1 MWCSWQW
8 SRGRSCSGAL
18 EGAEL
23 GLLACSCG
31 KGISRSEVEHWTS
44 KVTTELQAI
53 TKTVKEKLEECR
65 SKMRKKDET
74 IKRLYW
80 KLQCMELFNGNVT
93 CLRTDGQVNQSPLA
107 NQRSRASIAGT
118 IPAAIGSPSLSGRVL
133 TAGEGI
139 LPQSSIAG
147 IVRGSGRVGSLS
159 PVRSASAMDRALPS
173 RTRRNSGDPAGAA
186 TCNNPA
192 LSLGATTAQP
202 LASPQQAQS
211 RQLRGRDGPERVQ
224 IVHLRQEVTQLRRQ
238 NADLSEQVRA
248 RDVQVDNLTGMV
260 REMQQTA
267 QRQLGLF
274 KRQANLREDT
284 LHAMQDELLLSR
296 ACSGPAAGDSVVVP
310 PRSPTAAASCS
321 SRALLAPTAETPL
334 LHQQAVVAGTAPSSR
349 NTGAPMQVSR
359 SGKKAADGCLND
371 RGSSVTRSSSVLARH
386 KDQAVARRIGPGSQP
401 NACAGQSIRAFS
413 PRHGQLQ
420 QPQQQQQQQQSRQVT
435 QPSAAQPSSTQV
447 HEVEGLRRMSL
458 AQATQGGINHHH
470 GTVSSPMAP
479 GRTVGNGSLP
489 GTRSSSVEV
498 RARTRIN
505 TLRRAQRRQ

>member
-1 MWCSWQW
+1 VT
-8 SRGRSCSGAL
+8 
-18 EGAEL
+18 AEL
-23 GLLACSCG
+23 Q
-31 KGISRSEVEHWTS
+31 V
-44 KVTTELQAI
+44 I
-53 TKTVKEKLEECR
+53 TKTVQEKLDECR
-65 SKMRKKDET
+65 CKMQKKDET

-80 KLQCMELFNGNVT
+80 KLQCMELFTGNVT
-93 CLRTDGQVNQSPLA
+93 GLRIDGQVNHSPMA

-118 IPAAIGSPSLSGRVL
+118 IPAALGSPSLSGRVL
-133 TAGEGI
+133 TNASAEGNV
-139 LPQSSIAG
+139 PQSSIIG
-147 IVRGSGRVGSLS
+147 GVRGSGRVGSLS

-173 RTRRNSGDPAGAA
+173 RARRNSGDPAVAA
-186 TCNNPA
+186 CSNPAPAA

-211 RQLRGRDGPERVQ
+211 RQLRGRDGPDRVQ

-248 RDVQVDNLTGMV
+248 RDMQVDNLTGMV
-260 REMQQTA
+260 REMQQSA

-296 ACSGPAAGDSVVVP
+296 ACTGSTPGEAVVVP

-321 SRALLAPTAETPL
+321 SRALLAPTADASL
-334 LHQQAVVAGTAPSSR
+334 LHEQGVAATAQSSR
-349 NTGAPMQVSR
+349 TSGAPLQVSR
-359 SGKKAADGCLND
+359 TGKKAADGCLND

-386 KDQAVARRIGPGSQP
+386 KDQAVTRRIGPASQP
-401 NACAGQSIRAFS
+401 AACAGQSIRAFS

-420 QPQQQQQQQQSRQVT
+420 QQQQQSRQAT
-435 QPSAAQPSSTQV
+435 QPSTVQPSSPQV
-447 HEVEGLRRMSL
+447 HEAEGLRRMSV
-458 AQATQGGINHHH
+458 AQATQGGIHHHH